1 MWDGEWI
8 ANWNARI
15 NLRGKIHAI
24 LGTRRLLYVRVL
36 FAGQY
41 PAVAMPAFCDKM
53 YDSLED
59 GIISEEQYVRVID
72 ADVIVRARRRKFGE
86 GVYVAANA
94 SKRLR
99 RDDVDRME
107 KTRRA
112 LAAVFP
118 QSEIR
123 AMLYGV
129 EISDEVRLHAESK
142 GVETFLERDCDF

>member
-1 MWDGEWI
+1 MRDGEWF

-41 PAVAMPAFCDKM
+41 PAVALPSFCDEM
-53 YDSLED
+53 DDSLEE
-59 GIISEEQYVRVID
+59 GCISDDDCVRVMD
-72 ADVIVRARRRKFGE
+72 TDVIVKARRRRFGDW
-86 GVYVAANA
+86 VYVAANA
-94 SKRLR
+94 AKRLDR
-99 RDDVDRME
+99 NDVDRME

-112 LAAVFP
+112 LVEVFP
-118 QSEIR
+118 QSEIY

-129 EISDEVRLHAESK
+129 EISDEVRDHAESK